1 MVCHTI
7 GAGREALVHLWQ
19 GISSPVY
26 TPLILIEF
34 CVTVVVFLN
43 ILIRRGDDT
52 MSAVAR
58 DYAYQVKIEK
68 NKKKPEPTISLEVL
82 KGYQDDVAKYLKD
95 KK

>member
-1 MVCHTI
+1 
-7 GAGREALVHLWQ
+7 
-19 GISSPVY
+19 
-26 TPLILIEF
+26 
-34 CVTVVVFLN
+34 
-43 ILIRRGDDT
+43 